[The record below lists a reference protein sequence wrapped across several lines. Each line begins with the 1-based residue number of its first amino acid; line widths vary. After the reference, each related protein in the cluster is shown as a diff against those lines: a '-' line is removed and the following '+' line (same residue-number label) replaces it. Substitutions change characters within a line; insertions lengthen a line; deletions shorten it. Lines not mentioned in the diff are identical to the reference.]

1 MKSTEKHRR
10 RKPAKRAGAGR
21 PAILAALLVLS
32 ALAPAL
38 AADLEGRVVAI
49 VDGDTLDLL
58 TAEQRTVRVRLAEI
72 DAPEHRQAFGTR
84 AREALSDLAFGK
96 AARVELVDRD
106 RWGRIVGRV
115 YVGVFREP
123 GATPIELEINSD
135 LVRQGFAWVFRKYRH
150 RPALLELETDAKAN
164 RRGLW
169 ADVAPVPPWEWRRA
183 RKRTPG
189 TT

>member
-1 MKSTEKHRR
+1 MGDRIGSTVKSTGKHRR

-96 AARVELVDRD
+96 AARAELVDRD
-106 RWGRIVGRV
+106 RWGRAVGRV
-115 YVGVFREP
+115 YVGD
-123 GATPIELEINSD
+123 LEVNAD

-150 RPALLELETDAKAN
+150 RPALLELEADAKAN

-183 RKRTPG
+183 RKRAPG

>member
-10 RKPAKRAGAGR
+10 GNPGERAGAGR

-96 AARVELVDRD
+96 AARVELVARD
-106 RWGRIVGRV
+106 RWGRAVGRV
-115 YVGVFREP
+115 YVGD
-123 GATPIELEINSD
+123 LEVNPD

-150 RPALLELETDAKAN
+150 RPALLELEADAKAN

-183 RKRTPG
+183 RKRAPG